1 MIKKLSEKM
10 IYPLVVARGLTPMD
24 SDYEI
29 LLYHF
34 ELLLANGFKFVVLL
48 ILALPF
54 GIVPQIAVFMISYSF
69 LRLYSFGIHLEHDIT
84 CLLIGLLYYI
94 GGAVLAKVLI
104 VTDLQLVICYGIVT
118 AIFYRYAPAGTK
130 IRPIGFFER
139 TSLRNISCIGVFLVY
154 LTAYFLP
161 GEWRTLLL
169 LSSVAQCIN
178 ILPFTYWA
186 VDKIHLFTKK
196 KGEEK

>member
-10 IYPLVVARGLTPMD
+10 VFPLAAARGLTPQD

-34 ELLLANGFKFVVLL
+34 ELLLANGMKFVVLL
-48 ILALPF
+48 ILALVF
-54 GIVPQIAVFMISYSF
+54 GIVPQIAVFMISYCF
-69 LRLYSFGIHLEHDIT
+69 LRLYSCGIHLNHDIT

-94 GGAVLAKVLI
+94 GGALLAKVLI
-104 VTDLQLVICYGIVT
+104 VTDLHLVACYGIVT
-118 AIFYRYAPAGTK
+118 ALFYRYAPAGTK
-130 IRPIGFFER
+130 IRPIGSFER
-139 TSLRNISCIGVFLVY
+139 KPMRNISCIGVFLVY
-154 LTAYFLP
+154 FTAYFLP
-161 GEWRTLLL
+161 DEWRSLLL

-178 ILPFTYWA
+178 ILPCTYWA
-186 VDKIHLFTKK
+186 LDKIHLFTKK